1 MKKLFATAALIG
13 LGVLIAGNGA
23 WGRGSGASLAK
34 IQREA
39 NLYEI
44 DQIEVNWHKATSTKN
59 LDLMMSTWA
68 RTATATIAGQTYRGK
83 AAIRAFFAKAAPF
96 QRQNHW
102 ASDTATYKIRTTVNG
117 NSGTLYFECH
127 YIDVDTGKVAASVG
141 ADQDVR
147 KINGKWLITKLI
159 ASSVTLKQ

>member
-1 MKKLFATAALIG
+1 MKRLFATLALIA

-23 WGRGSGASLAK
+23 WGRGSSGNLAK
-34 IQREA
+34 MQREA

-44 DQIEVNWHKATSTKN
+44 DQIEVNWHRAASIKN
-59 LDLMMSTWA
+59 INLFMSTWA
-68 RTATATIAGQTYRGK
+68 RNATATIAGQTYRGK

-96 QRQNHW
+96 QPQNHW
-102 ASDTATYKIRTTVNG
+102 ASDTATYKIHATVNG

-127 YIDVDTGKVAASVG
+127 YIDVDTGKVAATVG

-147 KINGKWLITKLI
+147 KINGKWMITKLI